1 MAVKNENSVSS
12 TGKHMKRFR
21 HFKNPLSQK
30 ITPYKVIK
38 RSFDLICSLAGLVVL
53 ALPLLLVM
61 LVIVIDSPEA
71 SPIFVQDRVGK
82 NGKIFKFYKFRSMV
96 PNADKMLDSLLD
108 QNEMEGP
115 AFKISDDPRITRVG
129 RFIRKTSIDELP
141 QLVNIL
147 KGDMSFVGPRPPLPR
162 EVEQYD
168 EHHCTR
174 LAVTPGLTC
183 YWQVQP
189 KRNSLSFEE
198 WFELDLKY
206 IEDRSVKTDIIIL
219 LKTVRAVCGLE
230 GV

>member
-1 MAVKNENSVSS
+1 MAVKDKSSVSAS
-12 TGKHMKRFR
+12 ETHIKRFW

-30 ITPYKVIK
+30 VTPYKVVK
-38 RSFDLICSLAGLVVL
+38 RCFDFLCSFIGLVVL
-53 ALPLLLVM
+53 AVPLIIVM
-61 LVIVIDSPEA
+61 LIIVIDSPGA
-71 SPIFVQDRVGK
+71 SPIFKQERVGK
-82 NGKIFKFYKFRSMV
+82 NGKIFNFYKFRSMV
-96 PNADKMLDSLLD
+96 PNADKMLDGLLD

-141 QLVNIL
+141 QLVNVL
-147 KGDMSFVGPRPPLPR
+147 KGEMSLVGPRPPLPR

-168 EHHCTR
+168 DYHLHR

-189 KRNSLSFEE
+189 SRNSLSFEE

-206 IEDRSVKTDIIIL
+206 IEDRSIKTDIIIL
-219 LKTVRAVCGLE
+219 LKTVRAVLGRE